1 MTSVIKKSIRS
12 NTSNLKKLTAKK
24 QKSKKSKGK
33 TKSINFSRSKDEEK
47 NLMLL
52 LNKLFDNFDKYNKN
66 KKNKVKL
73 PKILKKIINSKK
85 YDYSIVDFY
94 FMDGDNFALKYHNI
108 LKDIFDTYEKKN

>member
-33 TKSINFSRSKDEEK
+33 KKSINFSGSKDEEK

-52 LNKLFDNFDKYNKN
+52 LNKLFENFDKYNKN
-66 KKNKVKL
+66 KKIK
-73 PKILKKIINSKK
+73 S
-85 YDYSIVDFY
+85 
-94 FMDGDNFALKYHNI
+94 NFLKY
-108 LKDIFDTYEKKN
+108 